1 MAQKILVTNFKGG
14 CGVTTFCIGL
24 GIALA
29 RAGERT
35 LIVDGDAVCGTGMLT
50 GGCANMQTYTLA
62 DFAKG
67 ACRAKQTAVAHP
79 KILNL
84 SFMASLGLEDKSFID
99 KAVGE
104 VDGLYD
110 YILLDDTPQGRCDGA
125 LIVTEPYLPSIKC
138 ADMKK
143 AALSDG
149 GIKNAGLVVN
159 KLSGGQILSGEVMT
173 AQEIATLL
181 HLPLR
186 AVIPEDLSMPLGK
199 WKKTT
204 MKAFRAAADT
214 ISGKREIILNVL
226 SGYFGING
234 FIKRKMREKI

>member
-1 MAQKILVTNFKGG
+1 M
-14 CGVTTFCIGL
+14 
-24 GIALA
+24 
-29 RAGERT
+29 
-35 LIVDGDAVCGTGMLT
+35 
-50 GGCANMQTYTLA
+50 
-62 DFAKG
+62 
-67 ACRAKQTAVAHP
+67 
-79 KILNL
+79 
-84 SFMASLGLEDKSFID
+84 
-99 KAVGE
+99 
-104 VDGLYD
+104 
-110 YILLDDTPQGRCDGA
+110 
-125 LIVTEPYLPSIKC
+125 
-138 ADMKK
+138 
-143 AALSDG
+143 
-149 GIKNAGLVVN
+149 VN

>member
-1 MAQKILVTNFKGG
+1 
-14 CGVTTFCIGL
+14 
-24 GIALA
+24 
-29 RAGERT
+29 
-35 LIVDGDAVCGTGMLT
+35 
-50 GGCANMQTYTLA
+50 
-62 DFAKG
+62 
-67 ACRAKQTAVAHP
+67 
-79 KILNL
+79 
-84 SFMASLGLEDKSFID
+84 
-99 KAVGE
+99 
-104 VDGLYD
+104 
-110 YILLDDTPQGRCDGA
+110 
-125 LIVTEPYLPSIKC
+125 
-138 ADMKK
+138 
-143 AALSDG
+143 
-149 GIKNAGLVVN
+149 
-159 KLSGGQILSGEVMT
+159 MT